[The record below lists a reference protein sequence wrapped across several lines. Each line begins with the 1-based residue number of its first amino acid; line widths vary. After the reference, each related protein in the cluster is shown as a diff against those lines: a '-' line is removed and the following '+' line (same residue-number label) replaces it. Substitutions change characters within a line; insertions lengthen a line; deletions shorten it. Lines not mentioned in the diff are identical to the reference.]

1 MSFLAPW
8 MMVAGV
14 VSALGVFALHL
25 LTTRRPPAVMF
36 PTARFVPESDVRAVA
51 RTSRPTDV
59 LLLVLRALA
68 VLAIGAAF
76 AQPVPDAP
84 GAQVRTVVAL
94 EWTTAVVDI
103 ESARRQA
110 KGYLARGNALVVFDT
125 AARELPP
132 EALDTLSAPSP
143 LLRRATLSPMFV
155 RAHDA
160 GTRIARGADSVRLV
174 ILSGV
179 SADGLDA
186 ATPAWR
192 AAWPGRVEVVR
203 LPVQADTL
211 TAPTLEVSGVFADD
225 PLQPALA
232 ALAALRS
239 GRGAHGVRLARAE
252 ATAADSAWAREVSGA
267 VLVLWPATAAS
278 ADVAREG
285 SIDPRADTVVNA
297 GVVALDGGEAT
308 PLVAPLMRRAV
319 PEGRVVARWRDGT
332 PAVTER
338 VYGNGCVRSVG
349 VGIPVAGDLT
359 LRPPFAHFL
368 EAMLAPCGGAR
379 RAVLPDSAL
388 PWLHAEGRLADG
400 PMLAAAATTSS
411 PLTKWLLVLAMLLL
425 AVEQVVRRIHPR
437 KSA

>member
-14 VSALGVFALHL
+14 IGALGVFALHL
-25 LTTRRPPAVMF
+25 LTTRRPPAVML

-51 RTSRPTDV
+51 RASRPTDV
-59 LLLVLRALA
+59 VLLVLRALA

-94 EWTTAVVDI
+94 EWTTAVADI
-103 ESARRQA
+103 EAARA
-110 KGYLARGNALVVFDT
+110 KAKEYLSRGNALVVFDT
-125 AARELPP
+125 AAREVPQ

-155 RAHDA
+155 RARDA
-160 GTRIARGADSVRLV
+160 GMRIARGADSVRLV
-174 ILSGV
+174 VISGV
-179 SADGLDA
+179 SADALDA

-203 LPVQADTL
+203 LTVQADTSP
-211 TAPTLEVSGVFADD
+211 APTLDVSGLLPDD
-225 PLQPALA
+225 PLRPALA
-232 ALAALRS
+232 TLRN
-239 GRGAHGVRLARAE
+239 GRGPHGVRLARAE
-252 ATAADSAWAREVSGA
+252 ATAADSAWVREVPGA

-285 SIDPRADTVVNA
+285 SIDPRADTVIAA
-297 GVVALDGGEAT
+297 GVVALDGGKAI

-319 PEGRVVARWRDGT
+319 PEGRAVARWRDGT

-349 VGIPVAGDLT
+349 VGIPLAGDLT

-379 RAVLPDSAL
+379 SAALPDSAV
-388 PWLHAEGRLADG
+388 PWLHAEGALADG
-400 PMLAAAATTSS
+400 PTLASSAPTSS
-411 PLTKWLLVLAMLLL
+411 PLTKWLLLLATLVLAI
-425 AVEQVVRRIHPR
+425 EQVMRRIYVRR
-437 KSA
+437 SA

>member
-8 MMVAGV
+8 MMIAGIV
-14 VSALGVFALHL
+14 GALGVVALHL
-25 LTTRRPPAVMF
+25 LTTRRPPAVML

-51 RTSRPTDV
+51 RASRPTDV
-59 LLLVLRALA
+59 LLLALRALA
-68 VLAIGAAF
+68 VLAIAAAF

-94 EWTTAVVDI
+94 EWTTAVADI
-103 ESARRQA
+103 EAARA
-110 KGYLARGNALVVFDT
+110 KAKEYLSRGNALVVFDT
-125 AARELPP
+125 AARELPQ

-160 GTRIARGADSVRLV
+160 GMRIARGADSVRLV
-174 ILSGV
+174 VIAGV
-179 SADGLDA
+179 TADGLDA
-186 ATPAWR
+186 ATPNWR
-192 AAWPGRVEVVR
+192 ASWPGRVEVVR
-203 LPVQADTL
+203 LAMQADTSA
-211 TAPTLEVSGVFADD
+211 TPTLEVSGVLPDD

-232 ALAALRS
+232 SLRA

-252 ATAADSAWAREVSGA
+252 ATTADTAWVREVTGA

-278 ADVAREG
+278 ADVARDG
-285 SIDPRADTVVNA
+285 SIDARADTVISA
-297 GVVALDGGEAT
+297 GVVALDGGEAV

-319 PEGRVVARWRDGT
+319 PEGRVVARWRDGM

-379 RAVLPDSAL
+379 GVVLPDSAL
-388 PWLHAEGRLADG
+388 PWLHAEGVLADG
-400 PMLAAAATTSS
+400 PTLAAAAPMSS
-411 PLTKWLLVLAMLLL
+411 PLTKWLLLIAALLL
-425 AVEQVVRRIHPR
+425 AVEQVVRRIHVR
-437 KSA
+437 RSA

>member
-1 MSFLAPW
+1 
-8 MMVAGV
+8 
-14 VSALGVFALHL
+14 
-25 LTTRRPPAVMF
+25 
-36 PTARFVPESDVRAVA
+36 VPESDVRAVA
-51 RTSRPTDV
+51 RASRPTDV

-94 EWTTAVVDI
+94 EWTTAVADV
-103 ESARRQA
+103 EAARAQA
-110 KGYLARGNALVVFDT
+110 KAYLSRGNALVVFDT
-125 AARELPP
+125 AARELPL
-132 EALDTLSAPSP
+132 EALDTLSPPSP

-155 RAHDA
+155 RARDA
-160 GTRIARGADSVRLV
+160 GMRIARGADSVRLV
-174 ILSGV
+174 VLSGV

-186 ATPAWR
+186 ATQTMR

-203 LPVQADTL
+203 LAVQADTSA
-211 TAPTLEVSGVFADD
+211 APTLEVSGMLPED

-232 ALAALRS
+232 ALRA
-239 GRGAHGVRLARAE
+239 GRGTHGVRFARAE
-252 ATAADSAWAREVSGA
+252 ASAADSAWVREVPGA

-285 SIDPRADTVVNA
+285 SIDPRADTVVAA
-297 GVVALDGGEAT
+297 GVVALDGGDAI
-308 PLVAPLMRRAV
+308 PLVAPLMRRPV

-349 VGIPVAGDLT
+349 VGIPMAGDLT

-379 RAVLPDSAL
+379 GAVLPDSAL
-388 PWLHAEGRLADG
+388 PWLHAEGVLADG
-400 PMLAAAATTSS
+400 PTLAAAAPTSS
-411 PLTKWLLVLAMLLL
+411 PLTKWLLLIATLLL
-425 AVEQVVRRIHPR
+425 AVEQVVRRIHVR
-437 KSA
+437 RNA

>member
-8 MMVAGV
+8 MMFVGVAG
-14 VSALGVFALHL
+14 ALGVFALHL
-25 LTTRRPPAVMF
+25 LTTRRPPAVML

-51 RTSRPTDV
+51 RASRPTDV

-94 EWTTAVVDI
+94 EWTTAVADV
-103 ESARRQA
+103 EAARAQA
-110 KGYLARGNALVVFDT
+110 KAYLSRGNALVVFDT
-125 AARELPP
+125 AARELPL
-132 EALDTLSAPSP
+132 EALDTLSPPSP

-155 RAHDA
+155 RARDA
-160 GTRIARGADSVRLV
+160 GMRIARGADSVRLV
-174 ILSGV
+174 VLSGV

-186 ATPAWR
+186 ATQTMR
-192 AAWPGRVEVVR
+192 AAWPGRVEVVH
-203 LPVQADTL
+203 LAVQADTSA
-211 TAPTLEVSGVFADD
+211 APTLEVSGMLPED
-225 PLQPALA
+225 PLQPALV
-232 ALAALRS
+232 ALRA
-239 GRGAHGVRLARAE
+239 GRGTHGVRLARVE
-252 ATAADSAWAREVSGA
+252 ASAADSAWVREVPGA

-285 SIDPRADTVVNA
+285 SIDPRADTVVAA
-297 GVVALDGGEAT
+297 GVVALDGGDAI
-308 PLVAPLMRRAV
+308 PLVAPLMRRPV

-349 VGIPVAGDLT
+349 VGIPMAGDLT

-379 RAVLPDSAL
+379 GAVLPDSAL
-388 PWLHAEGRLADG
+388 PWLHAEGVLADG
-400 PMLAAAATTSS
+400 PTLAAAAPTSS
-411 PLTKWLLVLAMLLL
+411 PLTKWLLLIATLLL
-425 AVEQVVRRIHPR
+425 AVEQVVRRIHVR
-437 KSA
+437 RNA